1 MKIRGRRIRVTRK
14 TVRAIPVITKP
25 VRTARVTQKKIITID
40 LTDPR

>member
-1 MKIRGRRIRVTRK
+1 MRRRRIRVTRK

-25 VRTARVTQKKIITID
+25 VRTARVTQRKTTTMD